1 MCFFSIFFCFGL
13 YIYISIV
20 IYYIY
25 YIYQMSSS
33 IFAKRGREPSI
44 REEYALRRAVKI
56 QKKVEKH
63 FDDKKQNRCVVRQH
77 DCGLRMRT
85 CPSTNMLVVDSA
97 SSAQSVFQNTWKCFN
112 CEVIFD
118 NDDEYFIMCCLN
130 DGATQ
135 TERLISVCGYCYD
148 IPAVRKLATTPLSL
162 KHFCD
167 GCGRFN
173 RVEGFKHWSYCVEF
187 DEDAYDA
194 QRVVPTPEDAYLL
207 HKCPEGTSIH
217 RGLYYEKKSFKCLR
231 CDVVVL

>member
-1 MCFFSIFFCFGL
+1 
-13 YIYISIV
+13 
-20 IYYIY
+20 
-25 YIYQMSSS
+25 MSSS

-173 RVEGFKHWSYCVEF
+173 RVEGVLRTTQHWSYCVEF

-194 QRVVPTPEDAYLL
+194 QLELAEDAYLL